1 MLRYKRIQR
10 EIFIVR
16 NWITLLAAISDYSEA
31 AVQSY
36 PFSNISSE
44 IAGCRVLVL
53 VKLQTDCSEYRFFSR
68 MFSWKSSE
76 SFRSAQISYVL
87 NIWGKFIL
95 SSIGDILS
103 MLNICLLE
111 ANISWNHIFLVS
123 SQLVLSNRWQL
134 ILWQWV
140 SFITYTIFKEKY
152 ESKRSIKFEPIH
164 VSRNKKWSRYYH
176 YSRSL
181 FEKSENIKIKNII
194 FLVLAFFQKVKSV
207 WLAKL
212 PVIFEV
218 FRASVANSFMQKALF
233 LYL

>member
-1 MLRYKRIQR
+1 
-10 EIFIVR
+10 
-16 NWITLLAAISDYSEA
+16 
-31 AVQSY
+31 
-36 PFSNISSE
+36 
-44 IAGCRVLVL
+44 
-53 VKLQTDCSEYRFFSR
+53 
-68 MFSWKSSE
+68 
-76 SFRSAQISYVL
+76 
-87 NIWGKFIL
+87 
-95 SSIGDILS
+95 

-123 SQLVLSNRWQL
+123 SQLVLSNRWRL

-140 SFITYTIFKEKY
+140 SFITDTIFKEKY
-152 ESKRSIKFEPIH
+152 ESKRSIKSEPIH

-176 YSRSL
+176 YLRSP

-207 WLAKL
+207 WLVKL

>member
-1 MLRYKRIQR
+1 
-10 EIFIVR
+10 
-16 NWITLLAAISDYSEA
+16 
-31 AVQSY
+31 
-36 PFSNISSE
+36 
-44 IAGCRVLVL
+44 
-53 VKLQTDCSEYRFFSR
+53 
-68 MFSWKSSE
+68 
-76 SFRSAQISYVL
+76 
-87 NIWGKFIL
+87 
-95 SSIGDILS
+95 

-111 ANISWNHIFLVS
+111 ANISWNLIFLVS
-123 SQLVLSNRWQL
+123 SQLVLSNRWRL

-140 SFITYTIFKEKY
+140 SSITDTIFKEKY
-152 ESKRSIKFEPIH
+152 ESKRSIKSEPIH

-176 YSRSL
+176 YSRSP

-207 WLAKL
+207 WLVKL

>member
-1 MLRYKRIQR
+1 
-10 EIFIVR
+10 
-16 NWITLLAAISDYSEA
+16 
-31 AVQSY
+31 
-36 PFSNISSE
+36 
-44 IAGCRVLVL
+44 
-53 VKLQTDCSEYRFFSR
+53 
-68 MFSWKSSE
+68 
-76 SFRSAQISYVL
+76 
-87 NIWGKFIL
+87 
-95 SSIGDILS
+95 

-111 ANISWNHIFLVS
+111 ANISWNLIFLVS
-123 SQLVLSNRWQL
+123 SQLVLSNRWRL

-140 SFITYTIFKEKY
+140 SFITDTIFKEKY
-152 ESKRSIKFEPIH
+152 ESKRSIKSEPIH

-176 YSRSL
+176 YLRSP

-207 WLAKL
+207 WLVKL

>member
-1 MLRYKRIQR
+1 
-10 EIFIVR
+10 
-16 NWITLLAAISDYSEA
+16 
-31 AVQSY
+31 
-36 PFSNISSE
+36 
-44 IAGCRVLVL
+44 
-53 VKLQTDCSEYRFFSR
+53 
-68 MFSWKSSE
+68 
-76 SFRSAQISYVL
+76 
-87 NIWGKFIL
+87 
-95 SSIGDILS
+95 

-123 SQLVLSNRWQL
+123 SQLVLSNRWRL

-140 SFITYTIFKEKY
+140 SFITDTIFKEKY
-152 ESKRSIKFEPIH
+152 ESKRSIKSEPIH

-176 YSRSL
+176 YSRSP

-207 WLAKL
+207 WLVKL